1 MAEHVWTVLCRA
13 TLLDSNSGVLSLSD
27 ITELLTLT
35 GGAGEDIEAEI
46 KAMRAAGHAGMFW
59 PVRLRLVSWWVR
71 TDLAKAESEQVRVAM
86 IDPAG
91 EAVSTQ
97 SITVNLV
104 DYTSQRINLG
114 LNWIPIN
121 AAGRYWFVVEH
132 QGAKRKKGRWIKAA
146 AIPLEVVFGKTEEAS
161 ASIAPAPPSGRSPAA
176 PPASSS
182 QSAPSPPSNRPGA
195 RGRRQRRG

>member
-27 ITELLTLT
+27 ITELLTIT
-35 GGAGEDIEAEI
+35 GGAGEDIEAEM
-46 KAMRAAGHAGMFW
+46 KASRAAGRAGELW

-71 TDLAKAESEQVRVAM
+71 TDLAKPESEQLRVSM

-104 DYTSQRINLG
+104 NHTSQRINLG
-114 LNWIPIN
+114 LNWMPIN

-132 QGAKRKKGRWIKAA
+132 QQGAKGKKGRWTKAA
-146 AIPLEVVFGKTEEAS
+146 AIPLEIVFGKTEEPS
-161 ASIAPAPPSGRSPAA
+161 ASIVQAPLS
-176 PPASSS
+176 
-182 QSAPSPPSNRPGA
+182 
-195 RGRRQRRG
+195 